1 MSNLSFFLKQN
12 VEQEENVKYVASK
25 RYKDEEGKPIEW
37 ELRTLTTE
45 EYEAFNKQS
54 IKRVPVVGGY
64 KGQYT
69 KDLNTDKLASLMV
82 VASVVEPNLNSKELQ
97 DSYGVMGAE
106 ALVKKLLKPGEYQE
120 LSRKVQEV
128 SGFNVTQDELVE
140 EAKN

>member
-1 MSNLSFFLKQN
+1 MSNLKYFLAQN
-12 VEQEENVKYVASK
+12 VEKEENTKYVASK

-37 ELRTLTTE
+37 ELRPLTTE
-45 EYEAFNKQS
+45 ESEAFNKQC

-69 KDLNTDKLASLMV
+69 KDLDTDKLASLMITACV
-82 VASVVEPNLNSKELQ
+82 VYPNLNDKELQ

-106 ALVKKLLKPGEYQE
+106 QLVKKMLKPGEYQE

>member
-25 RYKDEEGKPIEW
+25 RYKDEEGKPVEW
-37 ELRTLTTE
+37 ELRSLTTE
-45 EYEAFNKQS
+45 EYEAFNKQC

-69 KDLNTDKLASLMV
+69 KDLNTEKLTSLMV
-82 VASVVEPNLNSKELQ
+82 VACVVEPNLNSKELQ

-106 ALVKKLLKPGEYQE
+106 ALVKKLLKPGEYQN
-120 LSRKVQEV
+120 LSQKIQEI
-128 SGFNVTQDELVE
+128 SGFDILQEELEE